1 MILATSLSWF
11 QPGYDSHNETKQFFF
26 NRNLFA
32 ITEAER
38 FEMGHEHLSRNILLY
53 HDVKESGEKETQETK
68 QT

>member
-1 MILATSLSWF
+1 MIHTMKPS
-11 QPGYDSHNETKQFFF
+11 NFFF